1 MKYAKAKEILPDEL
15 IQEIQKYIQG
25 QYLYIPK
32 DEDEKKSWGENSGAK
47 MDTAI
52 RNKEIRQKFMA
63 GYCYGAGLVPGLGTS
78 ECYRRAPPQ
87 ENDIFKTKLRD
98 NLEIG
103 ACICINDCCAF
114 CHPYTLLVYFIKV

>member
-63 GYCYGAGLVPGLGTS
+63 GISKEILAEMYCLSLS
-78 ECYRRAPPQ
+78 S
-87 ENDIFKTKLRD
+87 IKK
-98 NLEIG
+98 I
-103 ACICINDCCAF
+103 
-114 CHPYTLLVYFIKV
+114 VYS